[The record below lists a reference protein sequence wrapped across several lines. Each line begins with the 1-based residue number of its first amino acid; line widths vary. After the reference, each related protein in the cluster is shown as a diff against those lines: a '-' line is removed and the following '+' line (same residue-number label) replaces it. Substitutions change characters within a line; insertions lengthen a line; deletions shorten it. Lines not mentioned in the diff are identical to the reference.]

1 MQNVE
6 HASQEVHVLTPTR
19 YEAPLTKRNVEDN
32 QKAEDRNMA
41 MMVAQPEEEKERKEA
56 EDEGEWERRQR
67 AMVEVIRIFGRARM
81 ED

>member
-41 MMVAQPEEEKERKEA
+41 MMVARTEEKERKEA
-56 EDEGEWERRQR
+56 EDEGEWESRQR